1 MYHTDI
7 VIEIAKSYKR
17 LTIYDGRKANL
28 LLSAAR
34 EGHQKRPSQTPIPH
48 TKVSIDITFPR
59 EVFLIMLTFS
69 PLRSCMALHCYLF
82 LRRKNMIKIKIFITR
97 WPRGK
102 KASSLA
108 ASGSCTFKFDMFEH
122 LYLLSMPGH

>member
-34 EGHQKRPSQTPIPH
+34 EGHQKRPSQTPTPH

-59 EVFLIMLTFS
+59 EVFLNYVNVLAVAFLHGTSLLLVSSQEKHDQDQDFHHE
-69 PLRSCMALHCYLF
+69 MAQGQ
-82 LRRKNMIKIKIFITR
+82 KSIE
-97 WPRGK
+97 PRG
-102 KASSLA
+102 
-108 ASGSCTFKFDMFEH
+108 FRFVHFQI
-122 LYLLSMPGH
+122 